1 MVIFGGIRSGG
12 DVLVG
17 DAEGKS
23 PPVAGRRGWQEEG
36 SPGWTTGGLGSEP
49 AALASIQ

>member
-1 MVIFGGIRSGG
+1 MVIFRGARFGG

-17 DAEGKS
+17 DAEGKG
-23 PPVAGRRGWQEEG
+23 PPAAGCGGWQKEG